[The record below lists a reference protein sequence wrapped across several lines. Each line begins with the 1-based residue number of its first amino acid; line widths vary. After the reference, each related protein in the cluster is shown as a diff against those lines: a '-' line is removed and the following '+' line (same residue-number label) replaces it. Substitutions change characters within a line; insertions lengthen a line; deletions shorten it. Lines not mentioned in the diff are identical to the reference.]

1 MNNYF
6 AYMRISTAVERQKQ
20 KFTRQEAALK
30 KFAEQNKIEFIY
42 TAREDASGKNFT
54 DRKEWN
60 KIEKLVQDG
69 DTIVFKDI
77 SRFTREAENGYSKYM
92 ELLNK
97 GINLIFI
104 DNPTV
109 STPYIKQLLNVAEQ
123 QNLVAR
129 TSLESTIKL
138 LLIVELDRVE
148 QERLILIKRT
158 KDGIEASNKKQGRK
172 AGQVDKLTDSL
183 KADIEAYKKDR
194 SIKAI
199 DLMKKHHISRNTFKK
214 YVAMLSTEV

>member
-77 SRFTREAENGYSKYM
+77 SRFTREAENGYKKYM
-92 ELLNK
+92 ELLNR
-97 GINLIFI
+97 GVNLIFI

-109 STPYIKQLLNVAEQ
+109 STSYIKQLLNVAEK

-138 LLIVELDRVE
+138 LIIV
-148 QERLILIKRT
+148 
-158 KDGIEASNKKQGRK
+158 
-172 AGQVDKLTDSL
+172 
-183 KADIEAYKKDR
+183 
-194 SIKAI
+194 
-199 DLMKKHHISRNTFKK
+199 
-214 YVAMLSTEV
+214 